1 MAIDTVKLTS
11 PSINEGLAVTLENLS
26 ILKQGIECAS
36 GEILYEITSGQLDG
50 SYDSRVS
57 FRICREEYR
66 VNRGGRPELYPC
78 DPFIELECSWAK
90 FLYGQNVYGN
100 PTSFRTTAG
109 LVIDLL
115 GELFGVELPHADRWQ
130 VHRVDWSEMFRLHPE
145 AIAEFFRAIKNV
157 NFPRRKGKAAKFA
170 AAVYFPGS
178 STTLKLYHKGPE
190 FKAHDWFRIKQ
201 ALTRYRFAKF
211 DSHFHYDTNYA
222 WVEKKLKALQRL
234 ADNRLRAECEI
245 HRDKLAYDWDG
256 RLPFVYE
263 MTDEYLK
270 RVFDSEMFKLL
281 KEGASDMET
290 VRDYE
295 SVRNRLITVY
305 SARSAKSLLAFYMHM
320 ASAGEDQTKVLYS
333 QTRFYANRKLLVE
346 AGVSWHQTNI
356 YVLPLQGA
364 LPADFKPFTNDPRR
378 CIARVRA
385 DSYFGIGPVLYKQA
399 LAAAA

>member
-1 MAIDTVKLTS
+1 MSIDTVKLTS
-11 PSINEGLAVTLENLS
+11 PSIDEGLATTLENLS
-26 ILKQGIECAS
+26 ILKQGVELSS

-66 VNRGGRPELYPC
+66 AVGGRRPELYPC

-90 FLYGQNVYGN
+90 FLYGQNIYGN
-100 PTSFRTTAG
+100 PSGFRATAA

-115 GELFGVELPHADRWQ
+115 GELFGVELPHSDNWR
-130 VHRVDWSEMFRLHPE
+130 VHRVDWSEMFRLPPD

-157 NFPRRKGKAAKFA
+157 NFPRRKGKAAKYA
-170 AAVYFPGS
+170 GAVYFPGS

-190 FKAHDWFRIKQ
+190 FKVHDWFRIKQ
-201 ALTRYRFAKF
+201 ALTRYRFAKC
-211 DSHFHYDTNYA
+211 DSQYEENFK
-222 WVEKKLKALQRL
+222 WVDRKLKALQRL

-245 HRDKLAYDWDG
+245 HRDKFAYDWDG
-256 RLPFVYE
+256 RLPFVFE
-263 MTDEYLK
+263 ITDEYLK

-281 KEGASDMET
+281 KEGATEMET

-295 SVRNRLITVY
+295 SVKNRLIAVY
-305 SARSAKSLLAFYMHM
+305 GKRSAKSLLAFYMHM
-320 ASAGEDQTKVLYS
+320 ASAGEEQTKALYCES
-333 QTRFYANRKLLVE
+333 QFFANRKKLVD
-346 AGVSWHQTNI
+346 AAVSWHQTNV
-356 YVLPLQGA
+356 YLLPTQGP
-364 LPADFKPFTNDPRR
+364 LPADFRPFTTDPRR
-378 CIARVRA
+378 CLARVRA